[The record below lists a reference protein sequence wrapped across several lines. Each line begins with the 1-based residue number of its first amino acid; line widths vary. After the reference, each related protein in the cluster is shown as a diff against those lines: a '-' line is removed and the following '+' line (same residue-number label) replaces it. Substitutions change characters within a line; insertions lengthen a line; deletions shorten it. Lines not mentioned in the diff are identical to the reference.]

1 MSNGDNDQENFV
13 SEAAGSDSGDDSDT
27 TTSDP
32 NDLREDTTYNT
43 INSLDALKEII
54 SQNTNGTD
62 NLWFKHYFLRHVN
75 RLPSRNQYQVR
86 RLSQCRE
93 EDEGNEH
100 EGKSPPQENS
110 TSTSTETPALFESSA
125 RREPKKPLSLQELF
139 RNPPKTMPP
148 SDIISPPRSRA
159 TSPRID
165 RHFFDSSLVE
175 MKSQASSTS
184 TIEYDSCD
192 ELWVKRTSDNSSL
205 GGSKSELASAALPTI
220 VTEDVDSSGGHRQR
234 SGTWSQ
240 TRSGRTTPPIVKS
253 NYKDK
258 RKTGDDSGSNSE
270 SQSPKKSSGSV
281 FDAIRPRSKSDAS
294 SKPARKSG
302 NIITHVKNAV
312 QVNIVLFRTRRPQS
326 RESKR
331 KLKIPGLD
339 FIFKKKTK

>member
-13 SEAAGSDSGDDSDT
+13 SEAVASDSGDESDT

-32 NDLREDTTYNT
+32 NESREDATYNT
-43 INSLDALKEII
+43 ISSLDALKEII

-100 EGKSPPQENS
+100 EGKSPPQDNS
-110 TSTSTETPALFESSA
+110 TTTSTESPVLPESSA
-125 RREPKKPLSLQELF
+125 RRDPKKPLSLQELF

-184 TIEYDSCD
+184 TIDYDSS
-192 ELWVKRTSDNSSL
+192 EEIWVKRTSDNSSL
-205 GGSKSELASAALPTI
+205 CGSKSVSCGSCLSHFTNTI
-220 VTEDVDSSGGHRQR
+220 
-234 SGTWSQ
+234 
-240 TRSGRTTPPIVKS
+240 
-253 NYKDK
+253 
-258 RKTGDDSGSNSE
+258 
-270 SQSPKKSSGSV
+270 
-281 FDAIRPRSKSDAS
+281 
-294 SKPARKSG
+294 
-302 NIITHVKNAV
+302 
-312 QVNIVLFRTRRPQS
+312 
-326 RESKR
+326 
-331 KLKIPGLD
+331 
-339 FIFKKKTK
+339 IFLYLRCS